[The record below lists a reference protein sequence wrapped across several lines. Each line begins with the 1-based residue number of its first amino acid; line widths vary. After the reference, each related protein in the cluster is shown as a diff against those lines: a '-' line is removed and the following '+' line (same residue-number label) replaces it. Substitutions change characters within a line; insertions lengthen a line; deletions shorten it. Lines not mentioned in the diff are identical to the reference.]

1 MALTATATTKV
12 QADCTKLLGMKGCD
26 VLKSSPDRPNLAYSV
41 RAKWEGEGEGEGRSE
56 YAQIV
61 DLVAKHQVRVHFNW
75 YKYNIQSISIGTSST
90 ESCTLIRYIGL

>member
-41 RAKWEGEGEGEGRSE
+41 RAKWEGEGEGEERSE
-56 YAQIV
+56 YAQVV
-61 DLVAKHQVRVHFNW
+61 DLVAKHQVRVYFNCR
-75 YKYNIQSISIGTSST
+75 SSGKAPG
-90 ESCTLIRYIGL
+90 ESLFQL